1 MKPETRVDLSEQQPS
16 NDRAGGFGHRIG
28 RRISLK
34 ISGRIGQVIDHM
46 HRAGGY
52 GRVALLAFAVVA
64 LNACTAA
71 RVVTH
76 SVDSEFAKVPAGDY
90 HMDGD
95 HWSIVFDVEH
105 LKYSRFTMRFDR
117 AKATLHLDP
126 ATPANS
132 SVKVSIDAASIDTN
146 VKALDKITTG
156 ESMLDVANS
165 PTITFESTGFEL
177 TGPSTG
183 KLTGNLTIRGKTAPV
198 TLDVVFNG
206 AAPNPLTREP
216 TVGFGATGTF
226 SRSSF
231 GMTSYYPAVGNE
243 IHVSIQAEF
252 EQPAPGA
259 AASSPAA
266 N

>member
-1 MKPETRVDLSEQQPS
+1 MKPETRVDLTVPPS
-16 NDRAGGFGHRIG
+16 AQARG
-28 RRISLK
+28 RRLRQTMQS
-34 ISGRIGQVIDHM
+34 SAWGR
-46 HRAGGY
+46 A
-52 GRVALLAFAVVA
+52 ALLALAVVA

-76 SVDSEFAKVPAGDY
+76 SVDTNLAKVPAGDY
-90 HMDGD
+90 RMDAD

-117 AKATLHLDP
+117 AKGTLHLDP
-126 ATPANS
+126 ATPENS
-132 SVKVSIDAASIDTN
+132 SVKVTIDAASIDTN

-165 PTITFESTGFEL
+165 PTITFESTRFEV

-183 KLTGNLTIRGKTAPV
+183 ELTGNLTIRGKTAPV

-231 GMTSYYPAVGNE
+231 GMTAYYPAVGDD
-243 IHVSIQAEF
+243 IHVRIQAEF

-259 AASSPAA
+259 AASTPAA